1 MEHSEGKKYIMT
13 EAIIP
18 FDNQDQLRTLFG
30 SRDRYLK
37 QVKENV
43 GIEVVIRNGQLKLSG
58 NKSEVARGV
67 EIFQELQA
75 IVKKH
80 GHLEDAEVRE
90 ILEGPRFDA
99 PPKSKIKLSDNSRSI
114 EARTAGQGVYLD
126 TIRNNE
132 IVVCTGPAGSGKTY
146 LAVAK
151 AIEAIRREEV
161 RRIVLVR
168 PAVEAGEK
176 LGFLPGDMLAKV
188 NPYVR
193 PLLDA
198 LNDMLDF
205 ETVRKYMENDVIEIA
220 PLAFMRGRTLN
231 HTFMILDEAQNTTVT
246 QMKMF
251 LTRMGMGSK
260 IIITG
265 DTTQNDLPPHV
276 TCGLTDAAVRLEG
289 IPGVG
294 LVKLSGQD
302 IIRNRL
308 VRDIV
313 KAYDDEGTNS

>member
-1 MEHSEGKKYIMT
+1 MT

-18 FDNQDQLRTLFG
+18 FESQDQLRTLFG

-43 GIEVVIRNGQLKLSG
+43 GIDVVIRNGQLKLTG
-58 NKSEVARGV
+58 NKNEVARGV

-75 IVKKH
+75 IVNKH

-90 ILEGPRFDA
+90 VLEGPRYDA
-99 PPKSKIKLSDNSRSI
+99 SPASRIRLSDNSRSI
-114 EARTAGQGVYLD
+114 EPRTEGQAVYLNA
-126 TIRNNE
+126 IKNND
-132 IVVCTGPAGSGKTY
+132 IVVCTGPAGTGKTY

-151 AIEAIRREEV
+151 AIEAIRREDV

-176 LGFLPGDMLAKV
+176 LGFLPGDMIAKV

-205 ETVRKYMENDVIEIA
+205 ETVKKYMENDVVEIA

-260 IIITG
+260 IVITG

-276 TCGLTDAAVRLEG
+276 TCGLTDASTRLRG

-294 LVKLSGQD
+294 HVELSGHD

-308 VRDIV
+308 VREIV
-313 KAYDDEGTNS
+313 KAYDEEGVSS

>member
-1 MEHSEGKKYIMT
+1 MSE
-13 EAIIP
+13 AVLS
-18 FDNQDQLRTLFG
+18 FDNQDQLRSLFG
-30 SRDRYLK
+30 SRDRFLK

-43 GIEVVIRNGQLKLSG
+43 GIDVVIRGDQLKLTGS
-58 NKSEVARGV
+58 KAEVERAV
-67 EIFQELQA
+67 EVFQELQA
-75 IVKKH
+75 IIKKH
-80 GHLEDAEVRE
+80 GHLEDAEVRDV
-90 ILEGPRFDA
+90 LEGPRFDA
-99 PPKSKIKLSDNSRSI
+99 APASKITLSDNSRQI
-114 EARTAGQGVYLD
+114 EPRTKGQAEYLEK
-126 TIRNNE
+126 IRNND
-132 IVVCTGPAGSGKTY
+132 IVISTGPAGSGKTY

-151 AIEAIRREEV
+151 AIEAIRREDV

-188 NPYVR
+188 NPYIR

-251 LTRMGMGSK
+251 LTRMGLGSK
-260 IIITG
+260 IVITG

-276 TCGLTDAAVRLEG
+276 TCGLSDAIERLNG
-289 IPGVG
+289 IEGVG
-294 LVKLSGQD
+294 IMKLSGDD

-308 VRDIV
+308 VRKIV
-313 KAYDDEGTNS
+313 KAYDDRGA

>member
-1 MEHSEGKKYIMT
+1 MT
-13 EAIIP
+13 EAILS
-18 FDNQDQLRTLFG
+18 FENQDQLRSLFG
-30 SRDRYLK
+30 SRDRFLK

-43 GIEVVIRNGQLKLSG
+43 GIDVVIRGDQLKLTGS
-58 NKSEVARGV
+58 KAEVERAV
-67 EIFQELQA
+67 EVFQELQA

-80 GHLEDAEVRE
+80 GHLEDAEVRDV
-90 ILEGPRFDA
+90 LEGPRYEA
-99 PPKSKIKLSDNSRSI
+99 SPSSKIRLSDNARQI
-114 EARTAGQGVYLD
+114 EPRTAGQAEYLEK
-126 TIRNNE
+126 IRNND
-132 IVVCTGPAGSGKTY
+132 IVICTGPAGSGKTY

-168 PAVEAGEK
+168 PAVEAGER

-188 NPYVR
+188 NPYIR

-205 ETVRKYMENDVIEIA
+205 ETVRKYMDNDVIEIA

-231 HTFMILDEAQNTTVT
+231 NTFMILDEAQNTTVT

-251 LTRMGMGSK
+251 LTRMGLGSK
-260 IIITG
+260 IVITG

-276 TCGLTDAAVRLEG
+276 TCGLSDAIERLVG
-289 IPGVG
+289 IDGVG
-294 LVKLSGQD
+294 LMKLSGDD

-308 VRDIV
+308 VRKIV
-313 KAYDDEGTNS
+313 TAYDDQGV

>member
-1 MEHSEGKKYIMT
+1 MT
-13 EAIIP
+13 EATLS
-18 FDNQDQLRTLFG
+18 FDSQDQLRSLFG
-30 SRDRYLK
+30 SRDRFLK

-43 GIEVVIRNGQLKLSG
+43 GIDVVIRGDQLKLTGS
-58 NKSEVARGV
+58 KAEVERAV
-67 EIFQELQA
+67 EIFRELQA

-80 GHLEDAEVRE
+80 GHLEDAEVRDV
-90 ILEGPRFDA
+90 LEGPRYEA
-99 PPKSKIKLSDNSRSI
+99 AHASKITLSANSRQI
-114 EARTAGQGVYLD
+114 EPRTAGQAEYLKK
-126 TIRNNE
+126 IRNND
-132 IVVCTGPAGSGKTY
+132 IVICTGPAGSGKTY

-151 AIEAIRREEV
+151 AIEAIRREDV

-188 NPYVR
+188 NPYIR

-251 LTRMGMGSK
+251 LTRMGLGSK

-265 DTTQNDLPPHV
+265 DPTQNDLPPHV
-276 TCGLTDAAVRLEG
+276 TCGLSDAIERLDG
-289 IPGVG
+289 IDGVG
-294 LVKLSGQD
+294 LMKLSGDD

-308 VRDIV
+308 VRQIV
-313 KAYDDEGTNS
+313 NAYDDQEA